1 MKLTLKKVINGI
13 LLGLAILLVAVRMI
27 IRIHSYGKLH
37 LDDFVLLFACLTF
50 IASQTLLYI
59 LEIQN
64 LYWLME
70 IIHNITNPQALALLI
85 GDPGAI
91 YLRFLKVQKTD
102 AVSTALTWTSIF
114 AVKIC
119 FLLFFY
125 PLITSLFRKWVLAW
139 RIIFGI
145 TILVGAFCISS
156 GFIACPHFDPTASKL
171 ALPPHLLINYST

>member
-1 MKLTLKKVINGI
+1 
-13 LLGLAILLVAVRMI
+13 MI
-27 IRIHSYGKLH
+27 IQIHSYGKLH
-37 LDDFVLLFACLTF
+37 HDDFVLLFGCLTF

-70 IIHNITNPQALALLI
+70 IIYNIKNPRALAFLI
-85 GDPGAI
+85 RDPAAI
-91 YLRFLKVQKTD
+91 YSRFLKVQKAD
-102 AVSTALTWTSIF
+102 AASSALIWTSIF

-125 PLITSLFRKWVLAW
+125 PLVTRLFQKWVRTW

-145 TILVGAFCISS
+145 TILIGAFCISS
-156 GFIACPHFDPTASKL
+156 GFIGCPHFGLEAGKL
-171 ALPPHLLINYST
+171 SFCLPHIYNSTFTINFRT